1 MGTLAAARSCFP
13 MRIGAVAYRGY
24 SIRLVGTD
32 NRWSLTV
39 LPLVPELPVLPVC
52 QFMLTAPHDVE
63 AVGEVKRQIDELLAA

>member
-1 MGTLAAARSCFP
+1 

-32 NRWSLTV
+32 GRWSLTV

-52 QFMLTAPHDVE
+52 QFMLTAPRDAE
-63 AVGEVKRQIDELLAA
+63 AVGEAKRQIDELLAA